1 MHLLGNIK
9 YVDGIVI
16 IRDKIT
22 RYLFHLFLY
31 FEHIYLHKT
40 FMDMRDFRL
49 HIVIFSSEFLG
60 NILAAVTVMMNYPE
74 QPVSH

>member
-1 MHLLGNIK
+1 
-9 YVDGIVI
+9 
-16 IRDKIT
+16 
-22 RYLFHLFLY
+22 
-31 FEHIYLHKT
+31 
-40 FMDMRDFRL
+40 MDMRDFRL